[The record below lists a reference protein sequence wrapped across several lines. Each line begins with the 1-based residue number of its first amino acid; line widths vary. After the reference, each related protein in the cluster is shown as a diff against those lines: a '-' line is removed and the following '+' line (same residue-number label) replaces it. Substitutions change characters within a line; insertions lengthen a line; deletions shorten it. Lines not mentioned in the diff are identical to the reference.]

1 VSLVSLPHS
10 QRGGSLVAADSEGVR
25 CGVQWLGFEVS
36 DLGFKPRVRERA
48 VEAEEC
54 NEGETVFLNNVGI
67 CHIGDVAHFY
77 ERRTSLVLVSD
88 MAHSYK

>member
-10 QRGGSLVAADSEGVR
+10 QRGRSLVAADSEGVR
-25 CGVQWLGFEVS
+25 FGVQWLGFEIS
-36 DLGFKPRVRERA
+36 GLGFKPRAGERA

-54 NEGETVFLNNVGI
+54 NEGKTVFLHNVGI

-77 ERRTSLVLVSD
+77 ERHTSLVLVSD